1 MARSTHSAAEL
12 PTIVPVFPLSGALLF
27 PRTVLPLNIF
37 EPRYLAMVDHVLAAD
52 RVIGI
57 IQPAISAD
65 GAEPSDAPDTAPP
78 VAEIGTLGRLTH
90 FQEVDEAR
98 YVIALTGLTR
108 FRIIEETTSMTPY
121 RQFRI
126 DPSEFAGDLVSG
138 RGEREVD
145 RKAFLTTLRTYAD
158 FADLELD
165 WDDVEKMP
173 LEDLVNSCVM
183 ASPYGPRE
191 RQALLETTT
200 LRDRAEMLTALAEIE
215 MKKESSRS
223 ALQ

>member
-1 MARSTHSAAEL
+1 M
-12 PTIVPVFPLSGALLF
+12 
-27 PRTVLPLNIF
+27 
-37 EPRYLAMVDHVLAAD
+37 
-52 RVIGI
+52 
-57 IQPAISAD
+57 
-65 GAEPSDAPDTAPP
+65 
-78 VAEIGTLGRLTH
+78 AEIGTLGRLTH
-90 FQEVDEAR
+90 FQEVEEAR

-108 FRIIEETTSMTPY
+108 FRIVEETTSMTPY

-126 DPSEFAGDLVSG
+126 DTSEFAEDLVSG

-145 RKAFLTTLRTYAD
+145 REAFMTTLRTYAD

-215 MKKESSRS
+215 MQRQSSPS
-223 ALQ
+223 PLQ

>member
-1 MARSTHSAAEL
+1 MAEFAQSAVEL
-12 PTIVPVFPLSGALLF
+12 PTIVPVFPLSGALLL

-37 EPRYLAMVDHVLAAD
+37 EPRYLAMVDHTLATD
-52 RVIGI
+52 RTIGI
-57 IQPAISAD
+57 IQPAIPAD
-65 GAEPSDAPDTAPP
+65 DREAPDAGDAAPP

-90 FQEVDEAR
+90 FQQVDEAR

-108 FRIIEETTSMTPY
+108 FRIVEETTSMTPF

-126 DPSEFAGDLVSG
+126 DTSEFVEDLVSG
-138 RGEREVD
+138 RGERDVD
-145 RKAFLTTLRTYAD
+145 RDAFITTLRNYAD

-165 WDDVEKMP
+165 WDDVENMP

-191 RQALLETTT
+191 RQALLETAT

-215 MKKESSRS
+215 MKKDSSHS
-223 ALQ
+223 PLQ